1 MLPIRKLL
9 SRIRWDPR
17 FRRGQFAL
25 GYYDRR
31 ERRVRMVALADLR
44 FPPDRP
50 QVFELWD
57 EEGTVH
63 TVPLHRVRCVYRDG
77 RVIWERRVA
86 GDRLDGQELR
96 RC

>member
-31 ERRVRMVALADLR
+31 ERRVRVMGLAELR

-57 EEGTVH
+57 EDGELH
-63 TVPLHRVRCVYRDG
+63 TIPLHRVRRVYRDG
-77 RVIWERRVA
+77 RVIWERRVS